1 VDSDISITIEPAPE
15 KMHGMTGKPPGAAKD
30 DTGIATSRVM
40 LLLLVAM
47 TGVAPIS
54 LYMLV
59 PALPVLATTF
69 GRDISIAQMTVSLY
83 MVGIACSQIIMGP
96 LSDRFGRR
104 PVLLAGLGLMVAAS
118 AACIFADTLPQ
129 LIAARFLQAL
139 GGATGMVVS
148 RAIIRDLYSR
158 ERISAMI
165 SLVIAVMMIAQMLS
179 PLTGGLLETAFG
191 WRAIFYVI
199 TAASLLIAVAI
210 ALALPETRRDRTGA
224 GGFRGDV
231 GSLFKS
237 RAFIGYLLSQ
247 VLASQIIF
255 TFAGAGPYVVVTQ
268 MGRSSAEYGAWFATT
283 GLAYLIGN
291 LFCVRFAPRHSL
303 ENLIWFGLALQFL
316 GSLLNLV
323 WGIAGLNQAPAWL
336 FGTQMLVMFAN
347 AFVMSNSAAGAISVR
362 PDAAGTASG
371 AMGFLQMG
379 IGSLFSQFG
388 AWLGGH
394 FATPVALN
402 IAIVI
407 LSMGCA
413 STMIFLVPR
422 RDVVVSEEL
431 IEQAEEEESGL
442 L

>member
-1 VDSDISITIEPAPE
+1 L
-15 KMHGMTGKPPGAAKD
+15 HGVTGKPPQRARD
-30 DTGIATSRVM
+30 GIATSRLM

-54 LYMLV
+54 LYLLV
-59 PALPVLATTF
+59 PALPVLASTF

-83 MVGIACSQIIMGP
+83 MVGIACSQLIMGP

-118 AACIFADTLPQ
+118 AACIFAETLPQ

-158 ERISAMI
+158 ERISSMI

-191 WRAIFYVI
+191 WRSIFYAI
-199 TAASLLIAVAI
+199 TAVSLVIAVAI
-210 ALALPETRRDRTGA
+210 ALALPETRRVRTEA

-231 GSLFKS
+231 GSLLRS
-237 RAFIGYLLSQ
+237 RAFIGYVLCQ

-255 TFAGAGPYVVVTQ
+255 TFAGAGPYIVITQ
-268 MGRSSAEYGAWFATT
+268 MGRSSAEYGAWFATS
-283 GLAYLIGN
+283 GFAYLIGN

-303 ENLIWFGLALQFL
+303 EKLIWFGLALQL
-316 GSLLNLV
+316 GGSLLNLV
-323 WGIAGLNQAPAWL
+323 WGITGLNQAPAWL

-347 AFVMSNSAAGAISVR
+347 AFVMSNSVAGAISIR
-362 PDAAGTASG
+362 PEAAGTASG

-379 IGSLFSQFG
+379 IGSLVSQFG

-394 FATPVALN
+394 FATPIALN
-402 IAIVI
+402 VAVVTIS
-407 LSMGCA
+407 LGCVA
-413 STMIFLVPR
+413 TMIFLIPR
-422 RDVVVSEEL
+422 RDVVVSEQL

>member
-1 VDSDISITIEPAPE
+1 
-15 KMHGMTGKPPGAAKD
+15 MHGMTGKPPGAAKD

-59 PALPVLATTF
+59 PALPVLATAF

-237 RAFIGYLLSQ
+237 RAFIGYLLCQ

-316 GSLLNLV
+316 GSLLNLM

-362 PDAAGTASG
+362 PEAAGTASG

-402 IAIVI
+402 IAIVL
-407 LSMGCA
+407 LSIGCA

-431 IEQAEEEESGL
+431 IEQAEEEESGML
-442 L
+442 

>member
-1 VDSDISITIEPAPE
+1 V
-15 KMHGMTGKPPGAAKD
+15 TGKPP
-30 DTGIATSRVM
+30 DTATHIAPPRIM

-54 LYMLV
+54 LYLLV

-118 AACIFADTLPQ
+118 AGCIFAETLPQ

-158 ERISAMI
+158 DRISAMI

-191 WRAIFYVI
+191 WRSIFYVI
-199 TAASLLIAVAI
+199 TAASLAIAVAI
-210 ALALPETRRDRTGA
+210 ALTLPETRRERTEG

-231 GSLFKS
+231 GSLFTN
-237 RAFIGYLLSQ
+237 RAFVGYLLCQ

-255 TFAGAGPYVVVTQ
+255 AFAGGGPYIVVTQ

-283 GLAYLIGN
+283 GFAYLIGN
-291 LFCVRFAPRHSL
+291 LFCVRFAPHHSL
-303 ENLIWFGLALQFL
+303 EKLIWFGLALQFA

-323 WGIAGLNQAPAWL
+323 WGVTGLNQAPSWL
-336 FGTQMLVMFAN
+336 FGTQMIVMVAN
-347 AFVMSNSAAGAISVR
+347 AFVMSNSAAGAISIR
-362 PDAAGTASG
+362 PEAAGTASG

-379 IGSLFSQFG
+379 IGSLVSQFG
-388 AWLGGH
+388 AYLGGH
-394 FATPVALN
+394 FSTPVPLN

-407 LSMGCA
+407 LSIACA

-422 RDVVVSEEL
+422 RNVVVSEEL
-431 IEQAEEEESGL
+431 IEKAEEEESGML
-442 L
+442 

>member
-1 VDSDISITIEPAPE
+1 
-15 KMHGMTGKPPGAAKD
+15 MHGVMGRPPGAA
-30 DTGIATSRVM
+30 TEIGSGANSRMM

-59 PALPVLATTF
+59 PALPVLAVTF

-96 LSDRFGRR
+96 LSDRYGRR
-104 PVLLAGLGLMVAAS
+104 PVLLAGLALMVAAS
-118 AACIFADTLPQ
+118 AACMFAESLPQ

-191 WRAIFYVI
+191 WRSIFYVI
-199 TAASLLIAVAI
+199 TAASLAISAAI
-210 ALALPETRRDRTGA
+210 AAMLPETRRVRAAG
-224 GGFRGDV
+224 GGFRGDFRN
-231 GSLFKS
+231 LITS
-237 RAFIGYLLSQ
+237 RAFIGYVLCQ

-255 TFAGAGPYVVVTQ
+255 TFAGGGPYIVVMQ
-268 MGRSSAEYGAWFATT
+268 MGRSAAEYGAWFATT
-283 GLAYLIGN
+283 GFAYLVGN
-291 LFCVRFAPRHSL
+291 LFCVRFAPRHQL
-303 ENLIWFGLALQFL
+303 ERLIWFGLALQFA

-323 WGIAGLNQAPAWL
+323 FGIAGLNQAPSWL

-362 PDAAGTASG
+362 PEAAGTASG

-379 IGSLFSQFG
+379 IGSLLSQFG
-388 AWLGGH
+388 AFLGGH
-394 FATPVALN
+394 FATPVPLN
-402 IAIVI
+402 IAIVV
-407 LSMGCA
+407 LSAACA
-413 STMIFLVPR
+413 STMIFLIPR
-422 RDVVVSEEL
+422 RTVVLSEQL
-431 IEQAEEEESGL
+431 IERAEEEESGL